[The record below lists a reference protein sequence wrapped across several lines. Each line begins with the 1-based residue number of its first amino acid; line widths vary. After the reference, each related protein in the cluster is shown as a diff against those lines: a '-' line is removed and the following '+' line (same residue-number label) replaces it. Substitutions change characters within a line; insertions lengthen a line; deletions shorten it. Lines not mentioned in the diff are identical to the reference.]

1 MSSNVRGYQPIGL
14 RELKSMAK
22 PSIYKPNQ
30 ETSGCPLIAL
40 AVTPL
45 EFFGGG
51 HQNFPMNTPT
61 ASLNKS

>member
-1 MSSNVRGYQPIGL
+1 MSSNVCGYQPIGL

-30 ETSGCPLIAL
+30 ETSCCPLIAL
-40 AVTPL
+40 AATPP

-51 HQNFPMNTPT
+51 HHNLPMNTPM